1 METVMDTKTKEAMR
15 VLMWLK
21 YNELDTFTRQNI
33 FKDLFNSTFDYVS
46 YDVIDD
52 VLDQEVLRGNIEV
65 VCRTVLP
72 AILRKV
78 KKKMQMMHST
88 YDEKRILDWI
98 AHQPTDKRF
107 TRDTV
112 IYHLAP
118 INFGLIDYVLD
129 HEVERGSIR
138 KSGLTGRYYVKK
150 ESNNMSDT
158 EKRLSDLETVDT
170 KIKNRLLDIE
180 VVLKKI
186 SDKIDAL
193 SDKKP
198 RLWTP
203 WVNSKFSKVPRGTMV
218 DVMLAKG
225 EVVPVFPSNELFWC
239 DNLPDEDKIVAW
251 RASE

>member
-78 KKKMQMMHST
+78 KKMMHST

-98 AHQPTDKRF
+98 GRIRF
-107 TRDTV
+107 GGYFMRDTV
-112 IYHLAP
+112 IDQLAP
-118 INFGLIDYVLD
+118 ISSSLVDYLISQ
-129 HEVERGSIR
+129 EVKRGTLYQSHPTSKFYTKM
-138 KSGLTGRYYVKK
+138 KSNKV
-150 ESNNMSDT
+150 SNT
-158 EKRLSDLETVDT
+158 EKCLSDLETVDT

-180 VVLKKI
+180 ALLKKI
-186 SDKIDAL
+186 SDKVDAL
-193 SDKKP
+193 PDKKP
-198 RLWTP
+198 RLWQPHNTP
-203 WVNSKFSKVPRGTMV
+203 GVVAPKGALYF
-218 DVMLAKG
+218 DVMLANG
-225 EVVPVFPSNELFWC
+225 EVVTNMRADHVSWINCPGDPTNV
-239 DNLPDEDKIVAW
+239 IAW
-251 RASE
+251 REAE